1 MKWRWKDIKYFM
13 LPGLIGV
20 FLMQYLYT
28 VGSRKTLAANA
39 GIITLTI
46 PVIVAIFRFCPSER
60 KIKHR
65 PDAEFCAGDRR
76 CFIDFSS

>member
-1 MKWRWKDIKYFM
+1 MKWRWKDLKYFM

-28 VGSRKTLAANA
+28 LGSQMTLAANA

-46 PVIVAIFRFCPSER
+46 PVIVAIFAAASFE
-60 KIKHR
+60 
-65 PDAEFCAGDRR
+65 
-76 CFIDFSS
+76 

>member
-1 MKWRWKDIKYFM
+1 M

-28 VGSRKTLAANA
+28 LGSRMTLAANA

-46 PVIVAIFRFCPSER
+46 PVIVGRFCVGF
-60 KIKHR
+60 
-65 PDAEFCAGDRR
+65 AEGENEPGADPRLYPGAGGRFDDLPVGY
-76 CFIDFSS
+76 FGGEF